1 MTTFPSAQR
10 RRHLHLGSLAVRR
23 VSVGAL
29 AALALGACS
38 ATAAGPTPAQAPAA
52 TNVATDPV
60 TAAPAQTPPE
70 EAVVLTP
77 SVPDGASVPVDTV
90 VTVSAKG
97 GTVSSVDLSY
107 QDPKSGAIAVGGE
120 IAPDGST
127 WTARSLLEP
136 GMTYTLTMSGSNAAG
151 TEKSTK
157 TTFTTT
163 ALSAKQQISA
173 SLVHNGSTV
182 GIAMPVVVMFSS
194 PVGDRAAFE
203 RKMTVTS
210 TPAQEGA
217 WAWLGGR
224 EAHWRPKDYWK
235 PGTKVSVKV
244 AINGLAA
251 GKDTYGKSDFSG
263 GFTVGNA
270 LTMKADLK
278 AHQMTVTINGAV
290 ARTIPITGGKPG
302 METRSGTKVII
313 EKTAEKIMDAATTG
327 VPQDSAEYYRLTVKY
342 AMRMTWSG
350 EFVHAAPWSVGSQ
363 GRANVSHGCVGM
375 STSNGAWL
383 FGQVKVGDPITVV
396 GTGRALDRGNGW
408 TDWNISFDEFKKGS
422 ALS

>member
-1 MTTFPSAQR
+1 MCIR
-10 RRHLHLGSLAVRR
+10 
-23 VSVGAL
+23 
-29 AALALGACS
+29 
-38 ATAAGPTPAQAPAA
+38 
-52 TNVATDPV
+52 
-60 TAAPAQTPPE
+60 
-70 EAVVLTP
+70 
-77 SVPDGASVPVDTV
+77 
-90 VTVSAKG
+90 
-97 GTVSSVDLSY
+97 
-107 QDPKSGAIAVGGE
+107 
-120 IAPDGST
+120 
-127 WTARSLLEP
+127 
-136 GMTYTLTMSGSNAAG
+136 
-151 TEKSTK
+151 
-157 TTFTTT
+157 
-163 ALSAKQQISA
+163 
-173 SLVHNGSTV
+173 
-182 GIAMPVVVMFSS
+182 
-194 PVGDRAAFE
+194 DR
-203 RKMTVTS
+203 
-210 TPAQEGA
+210 
-217 WAWLGGR
+217 
-224 EAHWRPKDYWK
+224 DYWK